1 MVRIFGAV
9 IWGPDGKALVLRP
22 RRGWRA
28 MVARLRRR
36 RPATAVIAWD
46 GRGVFT
52 YDPGG

>member
-9 IWGPDGKALVLRP
+9 IWGPDGEVLVQWP

-36 RPATAVIAWD
+36 RPSTAVIAW
-46 GRGVFT
+46 GERGIFI
-52 YDPGG
+52 YDPGE